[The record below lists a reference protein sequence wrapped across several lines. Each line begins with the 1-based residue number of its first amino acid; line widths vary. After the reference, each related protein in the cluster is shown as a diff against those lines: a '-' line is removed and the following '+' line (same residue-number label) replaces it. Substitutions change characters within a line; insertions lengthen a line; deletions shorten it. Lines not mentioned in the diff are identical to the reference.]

1 MKLGSERRRGLL
13 VDGSREAKSA
23 LDEEG
28 GGTVR
33 CANECDYDST
43 REVTAGRQV
52 IVHICRFNYGK
63 CRKRE
68 NGRFG
73 NRQHETDPEII
84 ATRSGGVVMAAILQ
98 EQESKSWRWFY
109 F

>member
-1 MKLGSERRRGLL
+1 MGPGKRSLPWTKRA
-13 VDGSREAKSA
+13 EA
-23 LDEEG
+23 
-28 GGTVR
+28 R

-52 IVHICRFNYGK
+52 IVHMYRFNYGK
-63 CRKRE
+63 CRKPE

-84 ATRSGGVVMAAILQ
+84 ATRLRGVDMAGIPQ
-98 EQESKSWRWFY
+98 EQESKS
-109 F
+109 